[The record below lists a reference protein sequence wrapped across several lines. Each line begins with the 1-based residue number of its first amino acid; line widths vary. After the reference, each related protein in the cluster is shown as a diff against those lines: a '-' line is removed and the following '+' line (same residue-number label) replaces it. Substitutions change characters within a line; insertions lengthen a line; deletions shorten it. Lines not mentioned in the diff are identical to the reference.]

1 MFETGKLKD
10 VSTKP
15 ALMQTVQQ
23 LMEVFKLSTC
33 YKKWKS
39 ILILLRTP
47 FPFFLGGA
55 SYAFQEVS
63 CEWENQKRS
72 MEIREKVA
80 ISKWINQ
87 PVFIFKICWR

>member
-33 YKKWKS
+33 YKK
-39 ILILLRTP
+39 
-47 FPFFLGGA
+47 
-55 SYAFQEVS
+55 
-63 CEWENQKRS
+63 
-72 MEIREKVA
+72 
-80 ISKWINQ
+80 
-87 PVFIFKICWR
+87 